1 MEKVSIGYVP
11 NVKEGAN
18 NMPEKNDRYVS
29 PTVLRVVAD
38 VRDGVKS
45 KRDLEICGCPLCQQ
59 ALELL
64 EEGN

>member
-1 MEKVSIGYVP
+1 MS
-11 NVKEGAN
+11 KE
-18 NMPEKNDRYVS
+18 NDRYAS

-45 KRDLEICGCPLCQQ
+45 KKDLEICGCPLCRQ
-59 ALELL
+59 ALEQL

>member
-1 MEKVSIGYVP
+1 MMS
-11 NVKEGAN
+11 KE
-18 NMPEKNDRYVS
+18 NDSYVS

-45 KRDLEICGCPLCQQ
+45 KRDLEICGCPLCRQ

-64 EEGN
+64 EGDN